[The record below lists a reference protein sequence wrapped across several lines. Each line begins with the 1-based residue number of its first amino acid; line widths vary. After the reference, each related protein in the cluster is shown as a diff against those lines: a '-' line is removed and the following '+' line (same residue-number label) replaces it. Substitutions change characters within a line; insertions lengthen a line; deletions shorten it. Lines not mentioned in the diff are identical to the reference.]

1 MIAAA
6 LASRP
11 LQFFTFDADC
21 SYKLDPL
28 SKQLES
34 ISKMLKALTIGI
46 LIKVSWMIVFL
57 EQAYNVLL
65 QFKADKSTFLEHLE
79 KCVS

>member
-34 ISKMLKALTIGI
+34 ISEMLKTKTIGKLSENF
-46 LIKVSWMIVFL
+46 LIYSIFRTSLPNSAPV
-57 EQAYNVLL
+57 Q
-65 QFKADKSTFLEHLE
+65 T
-79 KCVS
+79 